1 LEDIGMSDRIA
12 LQLYTVRDV
21 ANKDYEGTVRKVAE
35 MGYRAVETAGFPG
48 TTPEQA
54 ARLFKELGI
63 TVVASHSPMPLG
75 DAKNQV
81 LETMDALGKPRL
93 ICPGVNRDYFKSVDG
108 VKALCT
114 LLNESN
120 QVARANGMEFG
131 FHNHDVEY
139 GKLEG
144 QYIYQLMKE
153 NLDPSVFFELDTY
166 WIQVA
171 GINPVD
177 VIKEMGQRAPL
188 LHIKDG
194 PADAATRDAPMTAV
208 GEGVMDVKAI
218 LAASGDIARYWIVE
232 MDRVAGDA
240 MEEARKSYD
249 YLKGIQL

>member
-1 LEDIGMSDRIA
+1 MSDRIA

-21 ANKDYEGTVRKVAE
+21 ASKDYESAVRKVAE

-48 TTPEQA
+48 TTPQQA
-54 ARLFKELGI
+54 ARLFNELGI
-63 TVVASHSPMPLG
+63 KVVAAHAGMPLG
-75 DAKNQV
+75 DAKNQI
-81 LETMDALGKPRL
+81 LETMDALGRPRL

-108 VKALCT
+108 VKALCG

-120 QVARANGMEFG
+120 QIARQNGMEFG

-139 GKLEG
+139 GKVEG
-144 QYIYQLMKE
+144 QYIYKLMKE
-153 NLDPSVFFELDTY
+153 NLDPGVFFELDTY

-171 GINPVD
+171 GVNPAEIVQ
-177 VIKEMGQRAPL
+177 EMGLRAPL

-194 PADAATRDAPMTAV
+194 PADAANRDAPMTAV
-208 GEGVMDVKAI
+208 GEGVVDVKSI
-218 LAASGDIARYWIVE
+218 LAASGSNALYWIVE
-232 MDRVAGDA
+232 MDRVAGDS